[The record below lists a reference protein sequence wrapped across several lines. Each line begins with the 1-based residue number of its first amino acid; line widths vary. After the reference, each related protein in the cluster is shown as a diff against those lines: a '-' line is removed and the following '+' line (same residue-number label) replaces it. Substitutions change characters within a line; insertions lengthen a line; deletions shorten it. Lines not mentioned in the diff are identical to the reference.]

1 LDPSTRREQ
10 ILEHAATLFG
20 KKGYHSTSI
29 SNIVKSAGIARGTFY
44 LYFKNKRAIFEELL
58 DYLVV
63 QIQKRLIPVEMS
75 SKGPSPRQQILN
87 NIISI
92 LELLAKNRALL
103 SILLE
108 GAVGLDKGFAA
119 KLAEFYEQ
127 IASSIELSLKRG
139 QKMGLVRKCNTRI
152 AALAVVGA
160 LKEVLYDMLRSPEEK
175 VDIEALASEILD
187 IFLRGVVVDG
197 ISIS

>member
-10 ILEHAATLFG
+10 ILEHAAALFG
-20 KKGYHSTSI
+20 KKGYHATSI

-63 QIQKRLIPVEMS
+63 QIQERLIPVEMPS
-75 SKGPSPRQQILN
+75 NGPSPREQILN

-92 LELLAKNRALL
+92 LVLFAKNRALL

-108 GAVGLDKGFAA
+108 GAVGLDKGFAK

-127 IASSIELSLKRG
+127 IAFAIDSSLRRG
-139 QKMGLVRKCNTRI
+139 QKMGLVRECNTRI

-160 LKEVLYDMLRSPEEK
+160 LKEVLHDMLRSPEEK
-175 VDIEALASEILD
+175 VDIDALASEILD
-187 IFLRGVVVDG
+187 VFLRGVIVDG
-197 ISIS
+197 ISI

>member
-10 ILEHAATLFG
+10 ILEHAAVLFG

-63 QIQKRLIPVEMS
+63 QIQKRLIPIEMPP
-75 SKGPSPRQQILN
+75 KGPSPREQILI
-87 NIISI
+87 NIVSI
-92 LELLAKNRALL
+92 IELLAKNRALL

-108 GAVGLDKGFAA
+108 GAVGLDKGFAE

-127 IASSIELSLKRG
+127 IADSIESSLRRG

-152 AALAVVGA
+152 ASLAVVGA
-160 LKEVLYDMLRSPEEK
+160 LKEVLHDMLRSPEEK
-175 VDIEALASEILD
+175 VDIEEHASEILD